1 VKTERSRHDRER
13 RTRIDDLRDE
23 DPIFLSRRGNQLS
36 DSGFRIHWRRL
47 RLRAERAFRSA
58 PVRLPRLTPHVIRHL
73 HATER
78 VALAAE
84 LAQGDRERQRALVGA
99 VQHDLFWQSSDT
111 LQIYNHAIS
120 TAEAHEQ
127 LQTAYIDRV
136 KSEPRTPR
144 QAVGA
149 IIGDGSQNVL
159 GEEAA
164 RRLERLKQLRSGGS
178 RSW

>member
-1 VKTERSRHDRER
+1 
-13 RTRIDDLRDE
+13 
-23 DPIFLSRRGNQLS
+23 
-36 DSGFRIHWRRL
+36 
-47 RLRAERAFRSA
+47 
-58 PVRLPRLTPHVIRHL
+58 VIRHL

-84 LAQGDRERQRALVGA
+84 LAEADRERQRAFVGA

-136 KSEPRTPR
+136 KSQPRTPR
-144 QAVGA
+144 QAAAA
-149 IIGDGSQNVL
+149 IAGDCSENAL
-159 GEEAA
+159 DKEAA
-164 RRLERLKQLRSGGS
+164 QRLERLNRLRSGGS
-178 RSW
+178 RSS

>member
-1 VKTERSRHDRER
+1 MA
-13 RTRIDDLRDE
+13 
-23 DPIFLSRRGNQLS
+23 NQLS

-47 RLRAERAFRSA
+47 RQKAERAFRSA

-78 VALAAE
+78 VVLAAE
-84 LAQGDRERQRALVGA
+84 LAQGDRERQRAMVAA

-136 KSEPRTPR
+136 KSQPRTPR
-144 QAVGA
+144 QAAAA
-149 IIGDGSQNVL
+149 IIGDCSGTALPDEASQ
-159 GEEAA
+159 
-164 RRLERLKQLRSGGS
+164 RLERFNRLRSGGS
-178 RSW
+178 